1 MSILR
6 LKRKHQNH
14 NVDNQI
20 FRPFS
25 GNVLIWQCTKT
36 EVWYPWCFENI
47 SSQNTLRSEL
57 FVNLNDLGFGFRWIC
72 KVVVFLAFEY
82 TSLFF
87 EKKQNGRL
95 DMWKSSEKLFARCLS
110 KWCIL
115 RVFFRKIMQGL
126 FNVLEA
132 ELQSYIHFAD
142 RLDPL

>member
-1 MSILR
+1 MH
-6 LKRKHQNH
+6 KNW
-14 NVDNQI
+14 N
-20 FRPFS
+20 
-25 GNVLIWQCTKT
+25 G

-57 FVNLNDLGFGFRWIC
+57 FVNLNDLGFDFRWIC
-72 KVVVFLAFEY
+72 KVLVFLTFEY

-87 EKKQNGRL
+87 EKRQNGRL
-95 DMWKSSEKLFARCLS
+95 DMWKSSAKLFARCLS
-110 KWCIL
+110 KWYIL